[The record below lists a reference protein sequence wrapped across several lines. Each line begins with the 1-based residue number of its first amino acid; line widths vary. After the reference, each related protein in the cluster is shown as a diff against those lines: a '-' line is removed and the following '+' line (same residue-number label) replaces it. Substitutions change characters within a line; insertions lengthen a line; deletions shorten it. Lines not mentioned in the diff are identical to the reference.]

1 MCFREQDILV
11 LVPFRDYY
19 GCVRVIAVSTLREFW
34 VRHRDAEQP
43 LRAWY
48 QEAKQAQWKNPA
60 EIKEA
65 YRSASVLRGGRVVF
79 NIAGNKYRLVVAI
92 YFPLQICY
100 IKFVGTHADY
110 DRIDA
115 EVVDLNFRKGQS

>member
-1 MCFREQDILV
+1 V
-11 LVPFRDYY
+11 LVRL
-19 GCVRVIAVSTLREFW
+19 IAVSTLREFW
-34 VRHRDAEQP
+34 VRQRDPEQP

-48 QEAKQAQWKNPA
+48 HEAKQAQWKNPA
-60 EIKEA
+60 EIKEV

-79 NIAGNKYRLVVAI
+79 NIAGNNHRLVVAI
-92 YFPLQICY
+92 HFPLQICY

-115 EVVDLNFRKGQS
+115 DVVDQNFRKGQS

>member
-1 MCFREQDILV
+1 
-11 LVPFRDYY
+11 
-19 GCVRVIAVSTLREFW
+19 VSTLKQFW
-34 VRHRDAEQP
+34 ARRRDAEQP

-48 QEAKQAQWKNPA
+48 QEARQAQWKSPA
-60 EIKEA
+60 DIKQA

-79 NIAGNKYRLVVAI
+79 NISGNKYRLIVAI
-92 YFPLQICY
+92 HFPLQICY

-115 EVVDLNFRKGQS
+115 EVVDQNLRKGES